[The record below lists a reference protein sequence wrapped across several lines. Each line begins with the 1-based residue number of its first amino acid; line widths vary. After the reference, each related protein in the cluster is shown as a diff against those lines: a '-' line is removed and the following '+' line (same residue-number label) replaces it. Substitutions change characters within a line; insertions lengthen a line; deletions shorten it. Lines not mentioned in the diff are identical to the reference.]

1 MGSLS
6 CKCCGDKEDGE
17 AKLDQDLKILGPM
30 KDGKGSQAEAL
41 PADTGSDTEIQNLG
55 SLPKALLVGIARKAV
70 KHLIS
75 VKIYEESALKRLSAQ
90 AARVRAQLG
99 PFLYAEGRAVL
110 PQAAYL
116 AAGSHYVGEL
126 SDQLPCGR
134 GMLLSSDGSVSEG
147 YWLSGALHGKGRQ
160 IFSNGEW
167 YCGDWASG
175 VMEGRGKMQYLDE
188 HYYEGEWRKGLQ
200 QGSGAESWR
209 DGAAFTGCYR
219 EGQKEGP
226 GVFYWSDGSK
236 YEGELRRNK
245 LDGKGVYLWADGKKY
260 EGDWRANRMHGSGK
274 FSWPDGKTYSGH
286 YQNDQK
292 NGFGVFTWSDGRRY
306 EGGWLNNLRHGSGVE
321 YVQGIPVEGVWSGGK
336 KVGVTSN

>member
-6 CKCCGDKEDGE
+6 CKCCADKEDGE
-17 AKLDQDLKILGPM
+17 AKLDHNLKILGPM
-30 KDGKGSQAEAL
+30 KDGKGSLQEPM
-41 PADTGSDTEIQNLG
+41 PADTGSDTEIQNLIT
-55 SLPKALLVGIARKAV
+55 LPQALLIGIARKAV

-75 VKIYEESALKRLSAQ
+75 VKTQEETALKQLSPQ
-90 AARVRAQLG
+90 AVEVRTRLG
-99 PFLYAEGRAVL
+99 PFAYAEGRAVL
-110 PQAAYL
+110 PQAVAL
-116 AAGSHYVGEL
+116 AADSHYIGEL
-126 SDQLPCGR
+126 SDQLPVGR
-134 GMLLSSDGSVSEG
+134 GMLISSDGSISEG
-147 YWLSGALHGKGRQ
+147 YWLNGALHGQGRR
-160 IFSNGEW
+160 IFANGEW
-167 YCGDWASG
+167 YSGDWVSG
-175 VMEGRGKMQYLDE
+175 VMEGRGKMQYSDQ

-236 YEGELRRNK
+236 YEGELRRNR

-286 YQNDQK
+286 YENDQK
-292 NGFGVFTWSDGRRY
+292 NGFGVFTWADGRRY

-321 YVQGIPVEGVWSGGK
+321 YVQGIPLEGVWNCGK
-336 KVGVTSN
+336 KVEITHN